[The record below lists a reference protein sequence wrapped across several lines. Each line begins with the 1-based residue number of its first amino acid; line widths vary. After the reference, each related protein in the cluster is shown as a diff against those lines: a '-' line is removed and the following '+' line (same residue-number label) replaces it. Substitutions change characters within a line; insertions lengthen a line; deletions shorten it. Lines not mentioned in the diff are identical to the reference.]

1 MNLTKLAAVQ
11 TIEFDIDIET
21 TDIFDQQKSLE
32 EARILIQELNERSL
46 HENKQHKHIELADDY
61 WELFNPIR
69 GNSEDIDFSFINELD
84 FIKHSKKGE
93 IKNVLKC
100 WTLDRLINDQLTAAT
115 VQTYFLHVKDSII
128 LTNLFSASKVQSYV
142 ENIKSLLLADIV
154 KNQIVSSVLNFLSFY
169 NSITSV
175 ELFSEAL
182 YGLKSNLKLESKS
195 RTIPSGLDILRFSSI
210 LEDYFSVTESKKIE
224 YLHYFPIL
232 LWWKIT
238 TIIPLRPFEFCSIE
252 PSCLITDN
260 KKYYLKLPRIK
271 GEKFYKR
278 NVRRKQI
285 VDRILVPTEIKDL
298 IQEYNSLIDK
308 FNHTSRKTFISRE
321 VYDLTLPSGESSH
334 KRKRSNDSFLSTDL
348 QNLLERFY
356 KNVVKPKYGLSYTH
370 IPPIGKKSI
379 KDDSNNDADIV
390 RVRPIDS
397 RHIAFINM
405 LAQGWSKPEIARFG
419 GHLLLS
425 TQASYQNHQEYW
437 IEIETRKLMQYFKL
451 GSKVFSAEDTNNKDS
466 FIVTARIDSAFKK
479 KFILKPPTTQFRK
492 PLKIGYCTDEKQLCK
507 THCYHCKYWRLTVE
521 ELEERSDELK
531 AFLSECD
538 HNIAGLFAF
547 LKDLNRFIFKDEE
560 LNPEIAENI
569 LSTQKK
575 LDDEI
580 FKRASFL
587 YNVEQSQVN

>member
-21 TDIFDQQKSLE
+21 ADIFDQQKSLE
-32 EARILIQELNERSL
+32 EALFLIQELNERSF
-46 HENKQHKHIELADDY
+46 HENKHHKHIELADDY
-61 WELFNPIR
+61 WRLFNPIR

-84 FIKHSKKGE
+84 FLIHSRKGE

-115 VQTYFLHVKDSII
+115 VQTYFHHVKEAIF
-128 LTNLFSASKVQSYV
+128 LTDLFFTNKVESYV
-142 ENIKSLLLADIV
+142 EHIKNLLLADGV
-154 KNQIVSSVLNFLSFY
+154 KNQIVSSVLSFLSFY
-169 NSITSV
+169 NSIPSAQ
-175 ELFSEAL
+175 LYSDAL
-182 YGLKSNLKLESKS
+182 YGIKSNLKLESKS

-210 LEDYFSVTESKKIE
+210 LEDYFNVTNSRNIE
-224 YLHYFPIL
+224 YLHYFPLL

-252 PSCLITDN
+252 PNCLISDN
-260 KKYYLKLPRIK
+260 KNYYLKLPRLK

-285 VDRILVPTEIKDL
+285 VDRLLVSTEIKQL
-298 IQEYNSLIDK
+298 IQEYSFLIED
-308 FNHTSRKTFISRE
+308 FNHTSRETLISRE
-321 VYDLTLPSGESSH
+321 VYDLTLPSGDSSH
-334 KRKRSNDSFLSTDL
+334 KRKRSNDFFLSTDL

-356 KNVVKPKYGLSYTH
+356 KNIVKPKYGLSYTH
-370 IPPIGKKSI
+370 LPPTGKKSN
-379 KDDSNNDADIV
+379 KDYGDNVADIV
-390 RVRPIDS
+390 RVRPIDT

-437 IEIETRKLMQYFKL
+437 IDIETRKLMQHFKL
-451 GSKVFSAEDTNNKDS
+451 GSKVFSAEDANKDS
-466 FIVTARIDSAFKK
+466 FTLSTRVDSAFKK
-479 KFILKPPTTQFRK
+479 KFILQPPTTLIRK
-492 PLKIGYCTDEKQLCK
+492 PLKIGYCTDANQLCR
-507 THCYHCKYWRLTVE
+507 THCYHCEYWRLTVE

-531 AFLSECD
+531 AFISECD
-538 HNIAGLFAF
+538 HNITGLFAF

-560 LNPEIAENI
+560 LNPEIAEKI

-575 LDDEI
+575 IDDEL

-587 YNVEQSQVN
+587 YNVEQSKVN